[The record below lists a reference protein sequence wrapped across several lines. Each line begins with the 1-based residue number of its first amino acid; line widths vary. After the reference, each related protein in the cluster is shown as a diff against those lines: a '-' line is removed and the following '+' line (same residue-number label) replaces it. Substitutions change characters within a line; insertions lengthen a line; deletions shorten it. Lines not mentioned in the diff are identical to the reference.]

1 LPRPVFENISDGFQ
15 VVVFDGYDEKGTE
28 KGNVPENVVNNVVE
42 NELKI
47 IEFLNENN
55 TFSAKALANKMEM
68 TERTI
73 QRYLKTL
80 GDKGV
85 VRRIGPAKGG
95 HWEINK

>member
-1 LPRPVFENISDGFQ
+1 MPTGGAINVLEN
-15 VVVFDGYDEKGTE
+15 VL
-28 KGNVPENVVNNVVE
+28 ENVVKDVVENVVE

-95 HWEINK
+95 HWEVNNGEKD